1 MVPTLLVITATFARP
16 SSMYRSPVTKRTG
29 GPRASGSALV
39 VLGGTLA
46 RAAEARPKGKGWVQ
60 SGEAWVQLPQSTP
73 WAVVHFVGGAGFGSA
88 PQFVYN
94 ELLTTIV
101 QRCGVAVIATPYDVA
116 FNHRQLAAATQ
127 DAFERAREECQTL
140 YGLSTS
146 APTYRLGHSLG
157 AKLLLLS
164 TLRAE
169 RARLGAVSSSKEESV
184 ERGATAATPT
194 AAPPLDAL
202 GLIAY
207 NNFGLSDSAAL
218 AASFIS
224 AAQGGDR
231 GAETARAVLD
241 AFGFVQQ
248 IASVTGTAVDVTP
261 TPAEL
266 DAEVATW
273 FGAASPTPQLT
284 LLRFDL
290 DDLDSSNRLL
300 DALPPEVAQGVRVTR
315 LPGGHLAPVFFRLD
329 PADIDPALALLLGGA
344 MGSGGFAVGSS
355 EALEPL
361 CEAVCAWIWPGAKAP
376 PPLLTAR
383 ADESE

>member
-1 MVPTLLVITATFARP
+1 MVPTLLVIPATFARP
-16 SSMYRSPVTKRTG
+16 SSMYRSPFTKRTG

-169 RARLGAVSSSKEESV
+169 RARIGAVSSSKEEAAES
-184 ERGATAATPT
+184 GARAAIPT
-194 AAPPLDAL
+194 AAPPLDSL

-231 GAETARAVLD
+231 GAATARAVLN

-248 IASVTGTAVDVTP
+248 MASVTGTAVDVTP
-261 TPAEL
+261 TPTEL

-273 FGAASPTPQLT
+273 FGAASPTPPLT

-290 DDLDSSNRLL
+290 DDLDSSDRLL

-344 MGSGGFAVGSS
+344 RGAGGFAVGSS

>member
-1 MVPTLLVITATFARP
+1 
-16 SSMYRSPVTKRTG
+16 
-29 GPRASGSALV
+29 
-39 VLGGTLA
+39 
-46 RAAEARPKGKGWVQ
+46 
-60 SGEAWVQLPQSTP
+60 
-73 WAVVHFVGGAGFGSA
+73 
-88 PQFVYN
+88 
-94 ELLTTIV
+94 
-101 QRCGVAVIATPYDVA
+101 
-116 FNHRQLAAATQ
+116 
-127 DAFERAREECQTL
+127 
-140 YGLSTS
+140 
-146 APTYRLGHSLG
+146 
-157 AKLLLLS
+157 LLLLS

-184 ERGATAATPT
+184 GVERGATAATPT
-194 AAPPLDAL
+194 AAPPLDTL

-248 IASVTGTAVDVTP
+248 MASVTGTAVDVTP

-344 MGSGGFAVGSS
+344 MGSGGFSVGSS

-361 CEAVCAWIWPGAKAP
+361 CEAVCAWIWPGAKVP
-376 PPLLTAR
+376 PPLLSAR
-383 ADESE
+383 ADE

>member
-140 YGLSTS
+140 YGLSAS

-169 RARLGAVSSSKEESV
+169 RARIGAVSSSKEEAA
-184 ERGATAATPT
+184 ERGARAAIPT
-194 AAPPLDAL
+194 AAPPLDSL

-231 GAETARAVLD
+231 GAATARAVLN

-248 IASVTGTAVDVTP
+248 MASVTGTAVDVTP
-261 TPAEL
+261 TPTEL

-273 FGAASPTPQLT
+273 FGAASPTPPLT
-284 LLRFDL
+284 LLRCEF
-290 DDLDSSNRLL
+290 DDLDSSDRLL

>member
-88 PQFVYN
+88 PQFVYD

-169 RARLGAVSSSKEESV
+169 RARIGAVSSSKEEAA
-184 ERGATAATPT
+184 ERGARAAIPT
-194 AAPPLDAL
+194 AAPPLDSL

-231 GAETARAVLD
+231 GAATARAVLN

-248 IASVTGTAVDVTP
+248 MASVTGTAVDVTP
-261 TPAEL
+261 TPTEL

-273 FGAASPTPQLT
+273 FGAASPTPPLT
-284 LLRFDL
+284 LLRFEF
-290 DDLDSSNRLL
+290 DDLDSSDRLL

-344 MGSGGFAVGSS
+344 MGSGGVAVGSS

>member
-88 PQFVYN
+88 PQFVYD

-169 RARLGAVSSSKEESV
+169 RARLGAVSSSKEEAA
-184 ERGATAATPT
+184 ERGARAAIPT
-194 AAPPLDAL
+194 AAPPLDSL

-231 GAETARAVLD
+231 GAATARAVLN

-248 IASVTGTAVDVTP
+248 MASVTGTAVDVTP
-261 TPAEL
+261 TPTEL

-273 FGAASPTPQLT
+273 FGAASPTPPLT
-284 LLRFDL
+284 LLRFEF
-290 DDLDSSNRLL
+290 DDLDSSDRLL

>member
-1 MVPTLLVITATFARP
+1 
-16 SSMYRSPVTKRTG
+16 MYRSPVTKRTG

-88 PQFVYN
+88 PQFVYD

-169 RARLGAVSSSKEESV
+169 RARIGAVSSSKEEAA
-184 ERGATAATPT
+184 ERGARAAIPT
-194 AAPPLDAL
+194 AAPPLDSL

-344 MGSGGFAVGSS
+344 MGSGGFSVGSS

>member
-1 MVPTLLVITATFARP
+1 MLPTLVLAAAFARP
-16 SSMYRSPVTKRTG
+16 SSLYRSPVTNLRTG

-46 RAAEARPKGKGWVQ
+46 RTAAARPKGKGWVQ
-60 SGEAWVQLPQSTP
+60 SGKAWVQLPQSTP

-88 PQFVYN
+88 PQFVYD

-169 RARLGAVSSSKEESV
+169 RARIGAVSSSKEEAA
-184 ERGATAATPT
+184 ERGARAAIPT
-194 AAPPLDAL
+194 AAPPLDSL

-248 IASVTGTAVDVTP
+248 MASVTGTAVDVTP
-261 TPAEL
+261 TPTEL

-273 FGAASPTPQLT
+273 FGAASPTPPLT
-284 LLRFDL
+284 LLRFEF
-290 DDLDSSNRLL
+290 DDLDSSDRLL

-344 MGSGGFAVGSS
+344 MGSGGFSVGSS

-361 CEAVCAWIWPGAKAP
+361 CEAVCAWIWPGAKV
-376 PPLLTAR
+376 PPLLLSAK
-383 ADESE
+383 ADENE

>member
-88 PQFVYN
+88 PQFVYD

-169 RARLGAVSSSKEESV
+169 RARIGAVSSSKEEAA
-184 ERGATAATPT
+184 ERGARAAIPT
-194 AAPPLDAL
+194 AAPPLDSL

-231 GAETARAVLD
+231 GAATARAVLN

-248 IASVTGTAVDVTP
+248 MASVTGTAVDVTP
-261 TPAEL
+261 TPTEL

-273 FGAASPTPQLT
+273 FGAASPTPPLT
-284 LLRFDL
+284 LLRFEF
-290 DDLDSSNRLL
+290 DDLDSSDRLL